1 MLFSYQVF
9 RRMRISFALFALV
22 LSVLADLAVAVSA
35 EEINPPFGLQWGETP
50 EHIEKLLKG
59 AKAVVV
65 DRHPI
70 QDREAWTVEG
80 LIQADLRRTIFYFRS
95 GQLSEVELQ
104 YQSDEWDTN
113 KYNDFMSQVRQRIEK
128 RYGAGQLVARSKT
141 PDGDV
146 MQTVVGYKWNQ
157 NNTSIQLI
165 YFSAE
170 NANQIYRTVS
180 VHYKSY

>member
-9 RRMRISFALFALV
+9 RHTRISITLFALLFILIAHPAMA
-22 LSVLADLAVAVSA
+22 LSP
-35 EEINPPFGLQWGETP
+35 EEIKPPFGLQWGETP
-50 EHIEKLLKG
+50 EHLEKLLKG

-65 DRHPI
+65 DKHPI

-80 LIQADLRRTIFYFRS
+80 LIQADLRRTVFYFRA

-104 YQSDEWDTN
+104 YQSDAWDTN

-141 PDGDV
+141 PDGTV

-170 NANQIYRTVS
+170 DANQIYRTVS